1 MKNTKMMTIKKS
13 FPIFFDYLDKNN
25 IKYIYD
31 SFNNFI
37 TVKNQLTIENR
48 KYSLI
53 EMKLKYVQN
62 DDCIDMIFP
71 KNILFEKG
79 LTLGWGYNYYFGNKT
94 KINNLFETNMHNV
107 IIKSLGNSFV
117 VNGMF
122 DFYKN
127 TIIEQFPIYLNVSG
141 QMHMPEAKC
150 PPSLGK
156 TTIIGDVFDAKD
168 SDLEDLGNNFF
179 SIGGHVYLDGTNITQ
194 LPKNMLSKNKNDI
207 IYLSLCNLKNKK
219 ISLPNNFKKI
229 KNEFYIACTNTLV
242 ENIYEFKNNKNF
254 EFLSLIDD
262 YKKIIKNNKESKK
275 NFIKKDIIDF
285 KCITMEN
292 AFMNENT
299 VLIMNA
305 ISYLAPH
312 SLYSKLLLNR
322 IDDITNKELSYFN
335 RNKNHFNL
343 HKKFTKNNIIYYCR
357 SYKAIQF
364 LSKNGYDFN
373 EEECKNIPIAKIKNF
388 YEKELLA
395 CKFKKII

>member
-1 MKNTKMMTIKKS
+1 
-13 FPIFFDYLDKNN
+13 
-25 IKYIYD
+25 
-31 SFNNFI
+31 
-37 TVKNQLTIENR
+37 
-48 KYSLI
+48 
-53 EMKLKYVQN
+53 
-62 DDCIDMIFP
+62 
-71 KNILFEKG
+71 
-79 LTLGWGYNYYFGNKT
+79 
-94 KINNLFETNMHNV
+94 MHNV
-107 IIKSLGNSFV
+107 IIKSLGNNFV

-122 DFYKN
+122 DLYKN

-150 PPSLGK
+150 PQSLGK
-156 TTIIGDVFDAKD
+156 TTIVGDVFDAKD

-179 SIGGHVYLDGTNITQ
+179 SIGGHICLDGTNITK
-194 LPKNMLSKNKNDI
+194 LPKNMLSKNKNNI

-242 ENIYEFKNNKNF
+242 ENIYKFKNNKNF

-312 SLYSKLLLNR
+312 ALYSKLLLNR

-357 SYKAIQF
+357 SYEAVQF

-395 CKFKKII
+395 CKIKKLSKETKK